1 MRRRP
6 TEARTKPR
14 RPGEGEV
21 NSGLVVM
28 GSSHESFPEEVVVE
42 VLKAEEV
49 FSRQSRG
56 RAEDGA

>member
-1 MRRRP
+1 M
-6 TEARTKPR
+6 
-14 RPGEGEV
+14 

-56 RAEDGA
+56 SAEDGA